1 MIHWPDISF
10 GPINLWSMPKLDN
23 PPLYEKLIY
32 QNDDKSYQLKL
43 VVNEFREKHYVH
55 IRKYF
60 LSYESEWIPSK
71 EGVSMEA
78 SIHNILSL
86 LDGLTEIVSKEESSE
101 TILKHFAEKLNAIN
115 QTVP

>member
-1 MIHWPDISF
+1 MSEE
-10 GPINLWSMPKLDN
+10 S

-32 QNDDKSYQLKL
+32 QNDDKFYQLKL
-43 VVNEFREKHYVH
+43 TVSEFRDKYYVH

-60 LSYESEWIPSK
+60 LSYESEWIASK
-71 EGVSMEA
+71 EGISMEA

-86 LDGLTEIVSKEESSE
+86 LDGLTEIVSKEEASE
-101 TILKHFAEKLNAIN
+101 IINKHLKDKLDAIN